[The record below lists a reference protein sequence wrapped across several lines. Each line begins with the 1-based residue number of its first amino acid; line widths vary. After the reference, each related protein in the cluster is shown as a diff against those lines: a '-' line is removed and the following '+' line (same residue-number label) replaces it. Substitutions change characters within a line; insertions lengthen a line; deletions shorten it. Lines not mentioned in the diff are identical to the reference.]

1 MKYTGSSR
9 RHVPDS
15 RAAREAAASSVPPA
29 PLWQSAGVQCVL
41 CGGRRRDYLFVVG
54 SARMTRCHDCGLI
67 ARTGPSPGTAA
78 SYHLDDDSARA
89 VLAGLPQG
97 RILQIADGSAALP
110 SADGRE
116 FVTVDPRHLPE
127 AVDSAEPRSF
137 DAALVNGAVELVAD
151 PVALLR
157 RIARTVRAGGA
168 VVVVASANDISGFPG
183 DQLPAHSFT
192 PATLLGLAR
201 AAGVRSESC
210 GLLRRSVQTRPV
222 DPRLAETPR
231 LPWLTRAFAAV
242 FRRPVEVP
250 SGLLELR
257 AVVKEVRERP
267 KLSIIMPVFNEA
279 PTFLETF
286 ARVHGAV
293 IAGVDRELIVVE
305 SNSTDGSRDLV
316 RSIEH
321 LPGVRVLYQDRPAGK
336 GHAVRAGMA
345 VAEGDVL
352 LIQDADSEYD
362 VGDYDIVL
370 EPLLRLSATFVLG
383 SRHMGGRTWKIRQFA
398 NARALAGIMNLAH
411 QLFTALANWLYQ
423 ADMRDPTTMYKVFR
437 REAVAGLRFR
447 RDRFDFDW
455 ELVCKL
461 IRRGH
466 LPAEVPINYRSRSY
480 AEGKKVR
487 FFSDPITWLRTIVA
501 SRFEPLA

>member
-1 MKYTGSSR
+1 
-9 RHVPDS
+9 
-15 RAAREAAASSVPPA
+15 
-29 PLWQSAGVQCVL
+29 
-41 CGGRRRDYLFVVG
+41 
-54 SARMTRCHDCGLI
+54 
-67 ARTGPSPGTAA
+67 
-78 SYHLDDDSARA
+78 
-89 VLAGLPQG
+89 
-97 RILQIADGSAALP
+97 
-110 SADGRE
+110 
-116 FVTVDPRHLPE
+116 
-127 AVDSAEPRSF
+127 
-137 DAALVNGAVELVAD
+137 
-151 PVALLR
+151 
-157 RIARTVRAGGA
+157 
-168 VVVVASANDISGFPG
+168 
-183 DQLPAHSFT
+183 
-192 PATLLGLAR
+192 
-201 AAGVRSESC
+201 
-210 GLLRRSVQTRPV
+210 
-222 DPRLAETPR
+222 
-231 LPWLTRAFAAV
+231 
-242 FRRPVEVP
+242 
-250 SGLLELR
+250 
-257 AVVKEVRERP
+257 
-267 KLSIIMPVFNEA
+267 
-279 PTFLETF
+279 
-286 ARVHGAV
+286 
-293 IAGVDRELIVVE
+293 
-305 SNSTDGSRDLV
+305 
-316 RSIEH
+316 
-321 LPGVRVLYQDRPAGK
+321 
-336 GHAVRAGMA
+336 MA